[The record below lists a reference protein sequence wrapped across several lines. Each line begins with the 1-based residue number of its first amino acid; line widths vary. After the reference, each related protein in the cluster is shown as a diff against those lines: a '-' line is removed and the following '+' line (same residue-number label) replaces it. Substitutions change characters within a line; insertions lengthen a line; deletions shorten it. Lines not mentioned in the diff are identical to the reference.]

1 MPWTK
6 APLTDEDNGMKRYT
20 LILAACLVAAAAL
33 AATAMAADVFPDV
46 ALEGKISPEQRQY
59 LGVSDGD
66 IHLSD
71 INADFVFVEVFSMY
85 CPICQHDAP
94 GVNDMFARVLAS
106 DQADKIRFVG
116 IAAGNTPFEVAF
128 YRKKFDV
135 QFPLFEDPNYTAHK
149 AVGNVGTPAYYLV
162 DLRDRKRA
170 VLIFHE
176 GEIKD
181 KEAFLKNMLE
191 LVGK

>member
-1 MPWTK
+1 
-6 APLTDEDNGMKRYT
+6 MKRYT

>member
-1 MPWTK
+1 
-6 APLTDEDNGMKRYT
+6 MKRYLPT
-20 LILAACLVAAAAL
+20 LLASLIVAAAL
-33 AATAMAADVFPDV
+33 VSPAMSSDVFPDV
-46 ALEGKISPEQRQY
+46 ALEGKISTEQRQY
-59 LGVSDGD
+59 LGVHEGD
-66 IHLSD
+66 IRLSD

-128 YRKKFDV
+128 FRKKFDV
-135 QFPLFEDPNYTAHK
+135 QFPLFEDPDYTAHK

-170 VLIFHE
+170 VMVFHE

-181 KEAFLKNMLE
+181 KEAFLKNMLGLIGE
-191 LVGK
+191 

>member
-1 MPWTK
+1 
-6 APLTDEDNGMKRYT
+6 MKRYIMT
-20 LILAACLVAAAAL
+20 LAACLLLSTGAL
-33 AATAMAADVFPDV
+33 AADLFPNV

-59 LGVSDGD
+59 LGVPEQDAR
-66 IHLSD
+66 LSD
-71 INADFVFVEVFSMY
+71 IASDFVLVEVFSMY

-94 GVNDMFARVLAS
+94 GVNEMFAKTLAS
-106 DQADKIRFVG
+106 DKADKVRFVG

-135 QFPLFEDPNYTAHK
+135 RFPLFEDPDYTAHK

-162 DLRDRKRA
+162 DMRDRKRA
-170 VLIFHE
+170 ILLFHE

-181 KEAFLKNMLE
+181 KDAFLKNMLE

>member
-1 MPWTK
+1 
-6 APLTDEDNGMKRYT
+6 MKRYT
-20 LILAACLVAAAAL
+20 LTLAACLFAAVL
-33 AATAMAADVFPDV
+33 ATAANAMAMDVFPDV

-59 LGVSDGD
+59 LGVPEGK
-66 IHLSD
+66 IHISD

-94 GVNDMFARVLAS
+94 GVNDMFARTLAS

-116 IAAGNTPFEVAF
+116 IGAGNTPFEVAF

-135 QFPLFEDPNYTAHK
+135 QFPLFEDPDYTAHK

-162 DLRDRKRA
+162 DLRDRRRA
-170 VLIFHE
+170 VLVFHE

-181 KEAFLKNMLE
+181 KDAFLKNMLD
-191 LVGK
+191 LVEK

>member
-1 MPWTK
+1 MK
-6 APLTDEDNGMKRYT
+6 KYSLT
-20 LILAACLVAAAAL
+20 LAACLIAL
-33 AATAMAADVFPDV
+33 AAVLAAPAMALDVFPDV
-46 ALEGKISPEQRQY
+46 ALQGKISPEQRQY
-59 LGVSDGD
+59 LGVPDGD
-66 IHLSD
+66 IRLSD
-71 INADFVFVEVFSMY
+71 INADFVLVEVFSMY

-94 GVNDMFARVLAS
+94 GVNDMFARTLAS
-106 DQADKIRFVG
+106 DQAGKVRFVG
-116 IAAGNTPFEVAF
+116 IGAGNTPFEVAF

-135 QFPLFEDPNYTAHK
+135 QFPLFEDPDYTAHK

-170 VLIFHE
+170 VLVFHE

-191 LVGK
+191 LAGK

>member
-1 MPWTK
+1 MK
-6 APLTDEDNGMKRYT
+6 QYSLT
-20 LILAACLVAAAAL
+20 LAACLIALAAAL
-33 AATAMAADVFPDV
+33 AAPAMASDLFPDV
-46 ALEGKISPEQRQY
+46 ALQGGISPEQRQY
-59 LGVSDGD
+59 LGVPEGD
-66 IHLSD
+66 IRLSD

-135 QFPLFEDPNYTAHK
+135 QFPLFEDPDYVAHK

-170 VLIFHE
+170 VMVFHE

-191 LVGK
+191 LIGK

>member
-1 MPWTK
+1 
-6 APLTDEDNGMKRYT
+6 MKRYIPT
-20 LILAACLVAAAAL
+20 LAACLFLAAAAL
-33 AATAMAADVFPDV
+33 AAAAPAAGVFPDV
-46 ALEGKISPEQRQY
+46 ALQGKISPEQRQY
-59 LGVSDGD
+59 LGVPDGD
-66 IHLSD
+66 IRLSD

-106 DQADKIRFVG
+106 NEADRVRFVG

-128 YRKKFDV
+128 YRKKFGV
-135 QFPLFEDPNYTAHK
+135 QFPLFEDPDYTAHK

-170 VLIFHE
+170 VLVFHE

-191 LVGK
+191 LIGK

>member
-1 MPWTK
+1 
-6 APLTDEDNGMKRYT
+6 MKRYT
-20 LILAACLVAAAAL
+20 LTLAACLFVAAVAL
-33 AATAMAADVFPDV
+33 AANAMASDVFPDV

-59 LGVSDGD
+59 LGVPEGD

-106 DQADKIRFVG
+106 DQAGKIRFVG

-135 QFPLFEDPNYTAHK
+135 QFPLFQDPDYTAHK

-170 VLIFHE
+170 IMVFHE

>member
-1 MPWTK
+1 
-6 APLTDEDNGMKRYT
+6 MKRHLLT
-20 LILAACLVAAAAL
+20 LAAFLLAVVAAL
-33 AATAMAADVFPDV
+33 PSATATASDVFPDV
-46 ALEGKISPEQRQY
+46 ALQGKISPEQRQY
-59 LGVSDGD
+59 LGVPDGD
-66 IHLSD
+66 IRLSD

-106 DQADKIRFVG
+106 AEADKIRFVG

-128 YRKKFDV
+128 YRKKFGV
-135 QFPLFEDPNYTAHK
+135 QFPLFEDPDYTAHK

-162 DLRDRKRA
+162 DLRDRRRA
-170 VLIFHE
+170 ILVFHE

-181 KEAFLKNMLE
+181 KDAFLKNVLG